1 MLHTLLQPI
10 NLAGEERKGLHFVD
24 TNRATE
30 PDQEIGI
37 ADQGIV
43 KVRGRGVTVGD
54 GPSGL
59 VEDRT
64 HQTQVLERY
73 MPYGDG
79 VEITCREDRGLTN
92 LRLRYLSPSAA
103 AS

>member
-30 PDQEIGI
+30 HDQEISI

-43 KVRGRGVTVGD
+43 KVCSRGVTVGD
-54 GPSGL
+54 
-59 VEDRT
+59 
-64 HQTQVLERY
+64 
-73 MPYGDG
+73 
-79 VEITCREDRGLTN
+79 
-92 LRLRYLSPSAA
+92 
-103 AS
+103 